1 MVGVAQ
7 LVEHWFV
14 VPVVV
19 GSSPIAHPNKKKDI
33 MFSKKNN
40 LEKKIKLNISSKDLE
55 SDFKKRLLTQ
65 QSSSDLKGF
74 RKGKAPLDV
83 IEKYYGDQIKQRL
96 IMDKM
101 GDIFYKKISEENIP
115 VVGQPSFAP
124 ESFDIKKDIKFEV
137 SYEIYPE
144 FSLTKMGSLSFKK
157 PVSKLTDQ
165 DIKKATDLVLKRYGK
180 AEPIDEKSKEGN
192 FVKIDFEGFLN
203 GEKFE
208 GGEAQDYSLE
218 LGSKTMIPGFEEQ
231 IIGMKALES
240 KEIEVTFPEDYQAEN
255 LKGQKVM
262 FKIKMKEVSE
272 VKLPNLDEE
281 FFKSINMDV
290 KTKEEFEKKIEEQLQ
305 TDLKTNLKTKT
316 KQRIFDAF
324 ESSNQIDIPQSMI
337 ISEAN
342 NLRNNTAQQ
351 MGLDIGKLE
360 KDQFPIDN
368 FKENALKRVRLGVL
382 INKLIEENNISVDN
396 DTLKKEIEDKS
407 KSFKDPEQYVN
418 WIYGNE
424 EQLKNIESL
433 VLEDKVAEYL
443 EGKSKVEEETL
454 SFEEVVSMG

>member
-1 MVGVAQ
+1 
-7 LVEHWFV
+7 
-14 VPVVV
+14 
-19 GSSPIAHPNKKKDI
+19 

-55 SDFKKRLLTQ
+55 SDFKKRLLAQ

-157 PVSKLTDQ
+157 PVSKVTDQ

-231 IIGMKALES
+231 IIGMKAAES
-240 KEIEVTFPEDYQAEN
+240 KDIEVTFPDDYQAEN

-262 FKIKMKEVSE
+262 FKIKMNEVSE

-290 KTKEEFEKKIEEQLQ
+290 KTKAEFEKKIEEQLQ

-360 KDQFPIDN
+360 EDQFPIDN

-433 VLEDKVAEYL
+433 VLEDKVAKYL
-443 EGKSKVEEETL
+443 EEKSKVCLLYTSPSPRDDL
-454 SFEEVVSMG
+454 

>member
-1 MVGVAQ
+1 
-7 LVEHWFV
+7 
-14 VPVVV
+14 
-19 GSSPIAHPNKKKDI
+19 

-157 PVSKLTDQ
+157 PVSKVTDQ

-231 IIGMKALES
+231 IIGMKAAES
-240 KEIEVTFPEDYQAEN
+240 KDIEVTFPDDYQAEN

-290 KTKEEFEKKIEEQLQ
+290 KTKAEFEKKIEEQLQ

-316 KQRIFDAF
+316 HQRIFDAF

-360 KDQFPIDN
+360 ADQFPIDN

-443 EGKSKVEEETL
+443 EEKSKVEEETL

>member
-1 MVGVAQ
+1 
-7 LVEHWFV
+7 
-14 VPVVV
+14 
-19 GSSPIAHPNKKKDI
+19 

-55 SDFKKRLLTQ
+55 SDFKKRLLAQ

-157 PVSKLTDQ
+157 PVSKVTDQ

-231 IIGMKALES
+231 IIGMKAAES
-240 KEIEVTFPEDYQAEN
+240 KDIEVTFPDDYQAEN

-360 KDQFPIDN
+360 EDQFPIDN

-443 EGKSKVEEETL
+443 EEKSKVEEETL

>member
-1 MVGVAQ
+1 
-7 LVEHWFV
+7 
-14 VPVVV
+14 
-19 GSSPIAHPNKKKDI
+19 

-55 SDFKKRLLTQ
+55 SDFKKRLLAQ

-157 PVSKLTDQ
+157 PVSKVTDQ

-231 IIGMKALES
+231 ITGMKAAES
-240 KEIEVTFPEDYQAEN
+240 KDIEVTFPDDYQAEN

-290 KTKEEFEKKIEEQLQ
+290 KTKAEFEKKIEEQLQ

-360 KDQFPIDN
+360 EDQFPIDN

-443 EGKSKVEEETL
+443 EEKSKVEEETL

>member
-1 MVGVAQ
+1 
-7 LVEHWFV
+7 
-14 VPVVV
+14 
-19 GSSPIAHPNKKKDI
+19 

-55 SDFKKRLLTQ
+55 SDFKKRLLAQ

-157 PVSKLTDQ
+157 PVSKVTDQ

-231 IIGMKALES
+231 IIGMKAAES
-240 KEIEVTFPEDYQAEN
+240 KEIEVTFPDDYQAEN

-290 KTKEEFEKKIEEQLQ
+290 KTKAEFEKKIEEQLQ

-360 KDQFPIDN
+360 EDQFPIDN

-443 EGKSKVEEETL
+443 EEKSKVEEETL

>member
-1 MVGVAQ
+1 
-7 LVEHWFV
+7 
-14 VPVVV
+14 
-19 GSSPIAHPNKKKDI
+19 
-33 MFSKKNN
+33 MFGKKNN

-55 SDFKKRLLTQ
+55 SDFKKRLLSQ

-157 PVSKLTDQ
+157 PISKVTDQ

-231 IIGMKALES
+231 IIGMKAAES

-290 KTKEEFEKKIEEQLQ
+290 KTKEEFEKKIEDQLQ
-305 TDLKTNLKTKT
+305 TDLKANLKAKT
-316 KQRIFDAF
+316 KQRIFDVF

-360 KDQFPIDN
+360 EDQFPIDN

-443 EGKSKVEEETL
+443 EEKSKVEEETL